1 MQVTN
6 YNVGWYDL
14 NNDEIRLAIL
24 CEFYNAL
31 HSDKSY
37 GEVRDINQLKKE
49 SPSIIDANVIYLTD
63 KGLIEG
69 EISYTTGGIHP
80 TPSRITAHGMD
91 IVEEIVKRSENEVE
105 TEISEKL
112 KEKNITAEKVLKFT
126 ELCVKAASMCQ
137 TAVNITHGILMGLGS

>member
-1 MQVTN
+1 
-6 YNVGWYDL
+6 L
-14 NNDEIRLAIL
+14 NNDEIRLTII

-37 GEVRDINQLKKE
+37 GNVRDITEIQQV
-49 SPSIIDANVIYLTD
+49 SPSIIEANVVYLID

-69 EISYTTGGIHP
+69 KIHYTTGGIHTSP
-80 TPSRITAHGMD
+80 TRITAHGID
-91 IVEEIVKRSENEVE
+91 IVEEIVKQSEKKLE

-112 KEKNITAEKVLKFT
+112 KEKNVTAEKVLKFT

-137 TAVNITHGILMGLGS
+137 TAVNITHGILTGLGS